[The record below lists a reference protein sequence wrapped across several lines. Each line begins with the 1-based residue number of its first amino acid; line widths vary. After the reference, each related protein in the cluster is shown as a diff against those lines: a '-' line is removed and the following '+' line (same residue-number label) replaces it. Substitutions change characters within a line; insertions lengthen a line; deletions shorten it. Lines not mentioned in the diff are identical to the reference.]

1 MLLLFDYHYPMNTTD
16 QLNEFIILL
25 VDDRPE
31 NLISL
36 EEMLAQEKRTF
47 IKASSGNEALRQVL
61 KNDRIGLIMLDV
73 QMPGMDGFEVAQL
86 LKLNPKTKDISIIFV
101 TALSKEDQYVL
112 KGFQEGAVDYLQK
125 PLNID
130 VTKAKVKVF
139 ENLYFCQRNLRN
151 TVTELGRINK
161 QLERFAYIVSHDLK
175 SPLTGLIAM
184 LSLLEMR
191 QEESACV
198 QEETIEYTCLAKS
211 AAYYMSSMIDGLLD
225 YSQKSTDQQTVELV
239 DTKELTQQI
248 IRLLFPPQHIQI
260 QINESM
266 PILRAR
272 RLKLQQVLQN
282 LISNAVKYND
292 KTYGLIEI
300 GCEDKGDV
308 VEFFVKDN
316 GPGVSEDDQA
326 VMFNLFRRG
335 RAEPTRQESST
346 GVGLNILKMLV
357 EEQGGSLRIES
368 RQGQGSTFYFEW
380 RK

>member
-1 MLLLFDYHYPMNTTD
+1 MFDYHYPMNTPD
-16 QLNEFIILL
+16 QLNKFTILL

-36 EEMLAQEKRTF
+36 EEMLAQEGRTF

-73 QMPGMDGFEVAQL
+73 QMPDMDGFEVAQL
-86 LKLNPKTKDISIIFV
+86 LKLNPKTRDISIIFV

-130 VTKAKVKVF
+130 ITKAKVNVF
-139 ENLYFCQRNLRN
+139 EKLYFYQQNLKN
-151 TVTELGRINK
+151 TVTELDRINK

-175 SPLTGLIAM
+175 SPLTGLIAI

-191 QEESACV
+191 QEEGLFV
-198 QEETIEYTCLAKS
+198 KEEAVEYTGLAKS
-211 AAYYMSSMIDGLLD
+211 AAYYMSDMIDDLLD
-225 YSQKSTDQQTVELV
+225 YSQKSADQQTVELV

-248 IRLLFPPQHIQI
+248 SRLLFPPQHIQI
-260 QINESM
+260 QINEAM
-266 PILRAR
+266 PTLRAR
-272 RLKLQQVLQN
+272 RLKLQQVFQN

-292 KTYGLIEI
+292 KTSGLIEI
-300 GCEDKGDV
+300 GCEDKGDL
-308 VEFFVKDN
+308 VEFYVKDN
-316 GPGVSEDDQA
+316 GPGVSDDDQA
-326 VMFNLFRRG
+326 VIFNLFRRG
-335 RAEPTRQESST
+335 KAKSTRQESST

-357 EEQGGSLRIES
+357 EEQGGTLRIDS

>member
-1 MLLLFDYHYPMNTTD
+1 MFDHHYPMNTTD
-16 QLNEFIILL
+16 QLNEFTILL

-36 EEMLAQEKRTF
+36 EEMLAQEGRTF

-73 QMPGMDGFEVAQL
+73 QMPDMDGFEVAQL
-86 LKLNPKTKDISIIFV
+86 LKLNPKTRDISIIFV

-125 PLNID
+125 PLNTDI
-130 VTKAKVKVF
+130 TKAKVNVF
-139 ENLYFCQRNLRN
+139 EKLYFYQRNLKN
-151 TVTELGRINK
+151 TITELDRINK
-161 QLERFAYIVSHDLK
+161 QLERFVYIVSHDLK
-175 SPLTGLIAM
+175 SPLTGLIAI

-191 QEESACV
+191 QEEGAFV
-198 QEETIEYTCLAKS
+198 QEEVVEYTGLAKS
-211 AAYYMSSMIDGLLD
+211 AAYYMSNMIDDLLD
-225 YSQKSTDQQTVELV
+225 YSQKSAEQQTVELV
-239 DTKELTQQI
+239 DTKQLTQQI
-248 IRLLFPPQHIQI
+248 SRFLFPPTHIQI
-260 QINESM
+260 QIDESM
-266 PILRAR
+266 PTLRAR
-272 RLKLQQVLQN
+272 RLKLQQVFQN

-292 KTYGLIEI
+292 KSTGLIRI
-300 GCEDKGDV
+300 GYEDKGDL

-316 GPGVSEDDQA
+316 GPGVSDEDQA
-326 VMFNLFRRG
+326 VIFNLFRRG
-335 RAEPTRQESST
+335 RAEATLRESST

-357 EEQGGSLRIES
+357 EEQGGALRVDS